1 MNTHTLNAKATSASP
16 AVSMLG
22 VVRPEMAARLDD
34 AGKLL
39 LRVVVGLLV
48 LLHGIDKLSTGP
60 GFVVAMLTKADL
72 PGGIGYLV
80 YVGEVIAPV
89 LMIAGLWTRAA
100 AAIVAF
106 NMLMAFALVHM
117 SALFTLGKQGGW
129 SLELQGLFLFGALT
143 IVLLGAGRLGIGGKY
158 GRFN

>member
-1 MNTHTLNAKATSASP
+1 MTTLNASTTPAAST
-16 AVSMLG
+16 LG
-22 VVRPEMAARLDD
+22 VIRPHTAARLDD

-60 GFVVAMLTKADL
+60 GFVVAMLAKAGL

-80 YVGEVIAPV
+80 YIGEVVAPL

-143 IVLLGAGRLGIGGKY
+143 VMLLGAGRLGVGGKT